1 MFRNYF
7 PAEETAEP
15 KIPLAKRVAAFYI
28 RQFEFIK
35 RMKRYLRFSI
45 FIFLLTTAAGTV
57 FFLLKPDLAVHW
69 MADFKAAYLRRHPRI
84 TTQAGVFFLLL

>member
-35 RMKRYLRFSI
+35 RTKRYLRFSI
-45 FIFLLTTAAGTV
+45 FIFLLTTAALIKT
-57 FFLLKPDLAVHW
+57 F
-69 MADFKAAYLRRHPRI
+69 I
-84 TTQAGVFFLLL
+84 TPLVYRLFA